1 VSLGEHVLP
10 TLFGALLAHQLGI
23 PIPAFPLLIWAG
35 AISYGDPLLVGAG
48 LRARHV
54 GRHLRQPAVVLRRRR
69 YGYRMLKLVCRI
81 TLSPDSCV
89 RQTENAFDRRGPSML
104 VVSRFLPGIETVA
117 PPLAGALSLPVG
129 RFILYDAAGSA
140 LRAAA
145 GLALGLVFHDQVGWL
160 LDRLTALGSNAVLLL
175 GALVG
180 AYVAWRFAQRWRFL
194 RSLRTARI
202 SVHELNDMMSR
213 GEDPVVLD
221 VRTAAHRRLDGR
233 QIPGGAPGRPRC
245 AGKHA
250 RARAARRRSGGLL
263 RLPQR
268 SHGGESRAEAARP
281 RLPARAAARGRHR
294 CLDVR
299 RPCRRADRPALA
311 HRSIGTA
318 YSARMRLISRRRVA
332 MNVSSSS
339 RRAVSP
345 ALTPIEM
352 E

>member
-1 VSLGEHVLP
+1 VSFGEHVLP
-10 TLFGALLAHQLGI
+10 TLFGALLAHQLGV

-35 AISYGDPLLVGAG
+35 AISYGDPLLAAQAFVLGTLAG
-48 LRARHV
+48 TFGNLPWYFA
-54 GRHLRQPAVVLRRRR
+54 GRR

-117 PPLAGALSLPVG
+117 PPLAGALALPVG

-233 QIPGGAPGRPRC
+233 QIPGAHPVDLDALESTLERVPRDGEVVVYC
-245 AGKHA
+245 ACPNEATAAKVA
-250 RARAARRRSGGLL
+250 LKLRARGFRRVRPLGGGIDAWMSAGLAVE
-263 RLPQR
+263 RI
-268 SHGGESRAEAARP
+268 ARP
-281 RLPARAAARGRHR
+281 
-294 CLDVR
+294 
-299 RPCRRADRPALA
+299 
-311 HRSIGTA
+311 
-318 YSARMRLISRRRVA
+318 
-332 MNVSSSS
+332 
-339 RRAVSP
+339 
-345 ALTPIEM
+345 
-352 E
+352 

>member
-10 TLFGALLAHQLGI
+10 TLFGALLAHQLGV

-35 AISYGDPLLVGAG
+35 AISYGDPLLAAQAFVLGTLAG
-48 LRARHV
+48 TFGNLPWYFA
-54 GRHLRQPAVVLRRRR
+54 GRR

-233 QIPGGAPGRPRC
+233 QIPGAHPVDLDALESTLERVPRDGEVVVYC
-245 AGKHA
+245 ACPNEATAAKVA
-250 RARAARRRSGGLL
+250 LKLRARGFRRVRPLGGGIDAWMSAGIAVE
-263 RLPQR
+263 RI
-268 SHGGESRAEAARP
+268 ARP
-281 RLPARAAARGRHR
+281 
-294 CLDVR
+294 
-299 RPCRRADRPALA
+299 
-311 HRSIGTA
+311 
-318 YSARMRLISRRRVA
+318 
-332 MNVSSSS
+332 
-339 RRAVSP
+339 
-345 ALTPIEM
+345 
-352 E
+352 

>member
-10 TLFGALLAHQLGI
+10 TLFGALLAHQLGL

-35 AISYGDPLLVGAG
+35 AVSYGDPLLATQAFVLAALAG
-48 LRARHV
+48 SLGNLPWYFA
-54 GRHLRQPAVVLRRRR
+54 GRR
-69 YGYRMLKLVCRI
+69 YGYRMLKLVCRV

-104 VVSRFLPGIETVA
+104 VVSRFLPGVETVA

-160 LDRLTALGSNAVLLL
+160 LDRLTDLGTNAVLLL
-175 GALVG
+175 GALLG
-180 AYVAWRFAQRWRFL
+180 AYMAWRFAQRWRFL

-202 SVHELNDMMSR
+202 SVHELNDMMNR

-233 QIPGGAPGRPRC
+233 QIPGAHPVDLDALESTLERVPRDGEVVVYC
-245 AGKHA
+245 ACPNEATAAKVA
-250 RARAARRRSGGLL
+250 LKLRARGFRRVRPLGGGIDAWMTAGLAVE
-263 RLPQR
+263 RI
-268 SHGGESRAEAARP
+268 ARP
-281 RLPARAAARGRHR
+281 
-294 CLDVR
+294 
-299 RPCRRADRPALA
+299 
-311 HRSIGTA
+311 
-318 YSARMRLISRRRVA
+318 
-332 MNVSSSS
+332 
-339 RRAVSP
+339 
-345 ALTPIEM
+345 
-352 E
+352 

>member
-1 VSLGEHVLP
+1 VSFGEHVLP
-10 TLFGALLAHQLGI
+10 TLFGALLAHQLGV

-35 AISYGDPLLVGAG
+35 AISYGDPLLAAQAFVLGTLAG
-48 LRARHV
+48 TFGNLPWYFA
-54 GRHLRQPAVVLRRRR
+54 GRR

-145 GLALGLVFHDQVGWL
+145 GLALGLVFLDQVGWL

-233 QIPGGAPGRPRC
+233 QIPGAHPVDLDALESTLERVPRDGEVVVYC
-245 AGKHA
+245 ACPNEATAAKVA
-250 RARAARRRSGGLL
+250 LKLRARGFRRVRPLGGGIDAWMSAGLAVE
-263 RLPQR
+263 RI
-268 SHGGESRAEAARP
+268 ARP
-281 RLPARAAARGRHR
+281 
-294 CLDVR
+294 
-299 RPCRRADRPALA
+299 
-311 HRSIGTA
+311 
-318 YSARMRLISRRRVA
+318 
-332 MNVSSSS
+332 
-339 RRAVSP
+339 
-345 ALTPIEM
+345 
-352 E
+352 

>member
-1 VSLGEHVLP
+1 VSFGEHVLP
-10 TLFGALLAHQLGI
+10 TLFGALLAHQLGV

-35 AISYGDPLLVGAG
+35 AISYGDPLLAAQAFVLGTLAG
-48 LRARHV
+48 TFGNLPWYFA
-54 GRHLRQPAVVLRRRR
+54 GRR
-69 YGYRMLKLVCRI
+69 YGYRMLKLVCGI

-89 RQTENAFDRRGPSML
+89 RQTEHAFDRRGPSML
-104 VVSRFLPGIETVA
+104 VLSRFLPGVETVA

-233 QIPGGAPGRPRC
+233 QIPGAHPVDLDALESTLERVPRDGEVVVYC
-245 AGKHA
+245 ACPNEATAAKVA
-250 RARAARRRSGGLL
+250 LKLRARGFRRVRPLGGGIDAWMSAGLAVE
-263 RLPQR
+263 RI
-268 SHGGESRAEAARP
+268 ARP
-281 RLPARAAARGRHR
+281 
-294 CLDVR
+294 
-299 RPCRRADRPALA
+299 
-311 HRSIGTA
+311 
-318 YSARMRLISRRRVA
+318 
-332 MNVSSSS
+332 
-339 RRAVSP
+339 
-345 ALTPIEM
+345 
-352 E
+352 

>member
-23 PIPAFPLLIWAG
+23 PIPAVPLLIWAG
-35 AISYGDPLLVGAG
+35 AVSYGDPLLAAQAFVIATLAGALG
-48 LRARHV
+48 NLPWYFA
-54 GRHLRQPAVVLRRRR
+54 GRR
-69 YGYRMLKLVCRI
+69 YGYRILKLVCRV

-89 RQTENAFDRRGPSML
+89 RQTENAFERRGPSML

-175 GALVG
+175 GALLG
-180 AYVAWRFAQRWRFL
+180 AYVAWRLAQRWRFL

-213 GEDPVVLD
+213 GQDPVVLD
-221 VRTAAHRRLDGR
+221 VRSAAHRRLDGR
-233 QIPGGAPGRPRC
+233 QIPGAHPVDLDALESTLERVPRDGEVVVYCACPNEATAAKVALKLRRQGFRRVRPLGGGIDAWMS
-245 AGKHA
+245 AGLA
-250 RARAARRRSGGLL
+250 VERI
-263 RLPQR
+263 
-268 SHGGESRAEAARP
+268 ARP
-281 RLPARAAARGRHR
+281 
-294 CLDVR
+294 
-299 RPCRRADRPALA
+299 
-311 HRSIGTA
+311 
-318 YSARMRLISRRRVA
+318 
-332 MNVSSSS
+332 
-339 RRAVSP
+339 
-345 ALTPIEM
+345 
-352 E
+352 